1 MKNLIYLLATLGAF
15 VLSSFVFAQYPV
27 TIENCGQ
34 TLTFDKAPERVV
46 TMYSPQ
52 TELMLA
58 LGLQDRIVAA
68 ASYGNELKEEL
79 LPLFDDLNLI
89 GADWLIPK
97 ELMLSLEPDLV
108 ISNLPDYQ
116 LDGASGFASRE
127 DLASSGANVYI
138 LTAKCPGQEMT
149 AKFEDIYTDLEN
161 LGKLFGVEE
170 RADDITAEMQASLAD
185 TQQRILGQEPVR
197 VVLYESGEGPVF
209 VYGPGAWDVI
219 VRLANGE
226 NVFADG
232 GDSFLELSVEEVAT
246 RDVDMF
252 VVVDYN
258 DGMTE
263 QKVEFL
269 EQTFTN
275 TAAPIVTFPYP
286 LMNTSIQ
293 NADGVRRMAELFY
306 PEAFKE

>member
-1 MKNLIYLLATLGAF
+1 MKYLVSLISLLTSL
-15 VLSSFVFAQYPV
+15 VFAQYPI
-27 TIENCGQ
+27 TIENCGN

-79 LPLFDDLNLI
+79 LPLFNDLNLI
-89 GADWLIPK
+89 GADFLIPK

-108 ISNLPDYQ
+108 ISNLPEYQ
-116 LDGASGFASRE
+116 LDSASGFASRE
-127 DLASSGANVYI
+127 DLASIGANVYI
-138 LTAKCPGQEMT
+138 LTAKCPGQEME

-161 LGKLFGVEE
+161 LGKLFGVED
-170 RADDITAEMQASLAD
+170 RANEITAEMQASLAD
-185 TQQRILGQEPVR
+185 TQQRILGQEPVK

-263 QKVEFL
+263 QKVKFL
-269 EQTFTN
+269 EETFTN

-293 NADGVRRMAELFY
+293 NADGVRMMAELFY